1 MNLGQ
6 SLFAIGALTIL
17 SLSILRMNN
26 NILTTDETVMDSKIG
41 ILATSIGTSLIEE
54 ASKLAFDEKTKTD
67 PVNNLSLLTPALSLG
82 QETPGVF
89 DDFDDYN
96 NYTQYDTIYTIPFR
110 TECSVTYIE
119 SSNPDGTTSNQT
131 WHKKLKVKIST
142 DFSQDTIE
150 LSTIYSYWYFR

>member
-26 NILTTDETVMDSKIG
+26 NILSTDETVMDSKVG

-54 ASKLAFDEKTKTD
+54 ASKLAFDENTRTD
-67 PVNNLSLLTPALSLG
+67 PVNSLSLLTPSLSLG
-82 QETPGVF
+82 QEVSGVF

-96 NYTQYDTIYTIPFR
+96 NYTQNDTIYSIPFR
-110 TECSVTYIE
+110 TVCRVTYIE
-119 SSNPDGTTSNQT
+119 PSNPDGTTSNRT
-131 WHKKLKVKIST
+131 WHKKLTVKISS
-142 DFSQDTIE
+142 DFSRDTLE

>member
-17 SLSILRMNN
+17 SLSILKMNN

-119 SSNPDGTTSNQT
+119 PSNPDGTTSNPT

>member
-26 NILTTDETVMDSKIG
+26 NILSTDETVMDSKVG

-54 ASKLAFDEKTKTD
+54 ASKLAFDEKTRTD
-67 PVNNLSLLTPALSLG
+67 PVDSLSLLTPSLSLG
-82 QETPGVF
+82 QEAAGVF

-96 NYTQYDTIYTIPFR
+96 NYTQNDTIYSIPFHTICR
-110 TECSVTYIE
+110 VTYIE
-119 SSNPDGTTSNQT
+119 PSNPDGTSTNRT
-131 WHKKLKVKIST
+131 WHKKLTVKISS
-142 DFSQDTIE
+142 DFSRDTLE

>member
-119 SSNPDGTTSNQT
+119 PSNPDGTTSNPT

>member
-26 NILTTDETVMDSKIG
+26 NILSTDETVMDSKVG

-54 ASKLAFDEKTKTD
+54 ASKLAFDEKTRTD
-67 PVNNLSLLTPALSLG
+67 PVNSLSLLTPSLSLG
-82 QETPGVF
+82 QEAAGVF

-96 NYTQYDTIYTIPFR
+96 NYTQNDTIYSIPFHTICR
-110 TECSVTYIE
+110 VTYIE
-119 SSNPDGTTSNQT
+119 PSNPDGTTSNRT
-131 WHKKLKVKIST
+131 WHKKLTVKISS
-142 DFSQDTIE
+142 DFSRDTLE